1 MTVDLNNAAM
11 KWEDSQLVRE
21 CLGGNE
27 EAWSILIDKYKNLI
41 YSIAMKYH
49 AAPEDAADI
58 FQAVCMDLYSELPRL
73 RKVESFRSWLITMAT
88 HKAFHWKLKQ
98 RRQSSR
104 EISDGDEA
112 EIADEPTVSP
122 ALMEEVEKE
131 QIVREAIASLS
142 ERCQQLIQLL
152 FYEHP
157 PIPYRDVAQKLGL
170 ATGSLGF
177 IRGRCLGRLQKALEE
192 RGFEE

>member
-1 MTVDLNNAAM
+1 MTVDSSNAAM

-21 CLGGNE
+21 CLGGSE
-27 EAWSILIDKYKNLI
+27 EAWSALIDKYKNLI
-41 YSIAMKYH
+41 YSIAIKYH

-58 FQAVCMDLYSELPRL
+58 FQAVCLDLYSELPRL

-98 RRQSSR
+98 RRQTSR
-104 EISDGDEA
+104 EISDGDET

-122 ALMEEVEKE
+122 ALLEEVEKE
-131 QIVREAIASLS
+131 QIVREAIAGLS

-177 IRGRCLGRLQKALEE
+177 IRGRCLSRLQKALQE

>member
-1 MTVDLNNAAM
+1 MTVELNNAAM

-21 CLGGNE
+21 CLAGKE
-27 EAWSILIDKYKNLI
+27 EAWSTLIDKYKNLI
-41 YSIAMKYH
+41 YSIAIKYH

-58 FQAVCMDLYSELPRL
+58 FQAVCLDLYSELPRL

-98 RRQSSR
+98 RRQASR
-104 EISDGDEA
+104 EVSEEEETELGN
-112 EIADEPTVSP
+112 EPAVSP
-122 ALMEEVEKE
+122 QLMEDVERE
-131 QIVREAIASLS
+131 QIVREALAGLS
-142 ERCQQLIQLL
+142 ERCQRLIQLL

-157 PIPYRDVAQKLGL
+157 PVPYREVAQKLGL

-177 IRGRCLGRLQKALEE
+177 IRGRCLSRLQKALEE